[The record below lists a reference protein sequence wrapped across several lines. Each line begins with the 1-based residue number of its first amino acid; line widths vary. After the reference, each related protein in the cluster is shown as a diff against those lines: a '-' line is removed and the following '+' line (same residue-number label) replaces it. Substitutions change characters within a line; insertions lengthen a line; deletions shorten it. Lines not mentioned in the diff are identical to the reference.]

1 MEVFV
6 WTRPPPPPD
15 DDAWAFGK
23 MVSSSVKSMK
33 SQCSQFMKK
42 LEEIPK
48 APLSPFSSRRKAIG
62 FSNRGLIKQHEYGHP
77 QRQ

>member
-6 WTRPPPPPD
+6 GRGPPPPLD
-15 DDAWAFGK
+15 DDAWAFRK
-23 MVSSSVKSMK
+23 MVASSVKSMK

-62 FSNRGLIKQHEYGHP
+62 FAN
-77 QRQ
+77 